1 MLLKN
6 GSVFLD
12 KKFVP
17 ADLLVKDGKISA
29 VWEYPE
35 KTGRS
40 YPEEDIID
48 CAGNMIWPGLF
59 DLHTHGCLGYD
70 FTKSS
75 PDEILKMCTFYAA
88 HGVTSVL
95 ATTMTNADAQYARS
109 MGYIRQAMDM
119 QKNGKDGS
127 VGARLRGIYME
138 GPF

>member
-6 GSVFLD
+6 GSVILD

-17 ADLLVKDGKISA
+17 ADDLIKDGKISA

-40 YPEEDIID
+40 YPEEEIID

-59 DLHTHGCLGYD
+59 DLQKHGCIRYD

-75 PDEILKMCTFYAA
+75 PDEILKMCLFYSAQ
-88 HGVTSVL
+88 GVYYVL
-95 ATTMTNADAQYARS
+95 ETTMT
-109 MGYIRQAMDM
+109 
-119 QKNGKDGS
+119 
-127 VGARLRGIYME
+127 
-138 GPF
+138 